1 MLGFN
6 IDSKPENPMGTD
18 GFEFVEY
25 AAPDPVLLR
34 DLFEKLGF
42 PAIGKHKSRDIS
54 LHRQG
59 DINFVINA
67 EKTGFAADFVKKHGP
82 CACSMGFRVKDAKAA
97 LDRAKSLDTVSIDD
111 EDRILSKPAI
121 EGIGGSRLYLVDGY
135 GGVNAWESDYELF
148 PDAEERMDRWGA
160 GLSYIDH
167 LTHNVYWGNMD
178 KWRDFYGRLFNFG
191 QIRYFDIKG
200 KLTGLVS
207 RALASP
213 CGKIRI
219 PLNESEDEKSQ
230 INEYLEAYRG
240 EGIQHIALGTHQI
253 YDSVD
258 KLRAN
263 GIAFQETPDPYYEK
277 LDTRLPGHGESVPDM
292 QKRHIL
298 MDGGDAQGG
307 GLLLQI
313 FTKNVIGPIFY
324 EIIQRKGNEGFG
336 EGNFRALFESIE
348 EDQIRRGYL
357 KPDTAAE

>member
-1 MLGFN
+1 MTETYSN
-6 IDSKPENPMGTD
+6 SPENPMGTD

-25 AAPDPVLLR
+25 AAPDAQLLR
-34 DLFEKLGF
+34 DLFAKLGF
-42 PAIGKHKSRDIS
+42 PVIGTHKSRDIT
-54 LHRQG
+54 LHSQG
-59 DINFVINA
+59 DIKFLINS
-67 EKTGFAADFVKKHGP
+67 ETEGFAAEFAKKHGP
-82 CACSMGFRVKDAKAA
+82 CACSMGFRVKDAQAGLK
-97 LDRAKSLDTVSIDD
+97 RAVSLDAKEVTAKDKI
-111 EDRILSKPAI
+111 IAKPAI

-135 GGVNAWESDYELF
+135 GDLAAWEDEYNIA
-148 PDAEERMDRWGA
+148 PDAEERMKAKGA
-160 GLSYIDH
+160 GLTYIDH

-191 QIRYFDIKG
+191 QVRYFDIQG

-230 INEYLEAYRG
+230 INEYLEEYQG
-240 EGIQHIALGTHQI
+240 EGIQHIALGTDDI
-253 YDSVD
+253 YSSVD

-263 GIAFQETPDPYYEK
+263 GVDFQDTPDTYYEK
-277 LDTRLPGHGESVPDM
+277 VDERLPGHGEPVGEM
-292 QKRHIL
+292 KKRSIL
-298 MDGGDAQGG
+298 VDGGEEQGG

-336 EGNFRALFESIE
+336 EGNFKALFESIE

-357 KPDTAAE
+357 KTGTES